1 MPAGHRVRL
10 VVFASVVEPVAQP
23 GLLVVPL
30 GHVVAFLQRTV
41 SDYWDVLHHA
51 QLKDPVLGFLMT
63 LRKARRRASSP
74 TEIPR

>member
-41 SDYWDVLHHA
+41 SDYWSGSTD
-51 QLKDPVLGFLMT
+51 GW
-63 LRKARRRASSP
+63 RASRRTAFWRRTDPASAP
-74 TEIPR
+74 AGAPLAEP

>member
-1 MPAGHRVRL
+1 
-10 VVFASVVEPVAQP
+10 
-23 GLLVVPL
+23 
-30 GHVVAFLQRTV
+30 VVAFLQRTV